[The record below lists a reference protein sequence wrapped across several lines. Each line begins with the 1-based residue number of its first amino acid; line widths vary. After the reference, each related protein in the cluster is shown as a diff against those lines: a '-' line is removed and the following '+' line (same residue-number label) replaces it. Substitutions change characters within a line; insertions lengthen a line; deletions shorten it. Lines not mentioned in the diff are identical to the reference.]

1 METKFLQRGEYLFQV
16 GDPDDSIYVVQT
28 GIITVSIKE
37 PVSLGLLTDVT
48 RTYKIVHD
56 ICFL

>member
-37 PVSLGLLTDVT
+37 PVSFFKNENIPMTQARL
-48 RTYKIVHD
+48 
-56 ICFL
+56 